1 MNPFNSVSKDAL
13 KAGSVRK
20 HAVGLL
26 SIDQLRIGMTLMQ
39 HIQKQIPTKALIT
52 QALEGSMSYQEYRDY
67 VGKLVSEEK
76 TSGATQSAEMVHYT
90 LLNHQRMRRWDKKTT
105 LGESD
110 VSKLKKLDKPGIW
123 LVLTESWCGD
133 AAPVLPV
140 LHAIAETTPMLDL
153 RIALRDENSELM
165 DRFLTDNAR
174 SIPKLLVLD
183 SENQMEV
190 EATWGPRPE
199 VARKM
204 VLDYKERHGKL
215 DDEFRESLQIWY
227 NQDKGKGI
235 TTEVMALLALK

>member
-1 MNPFNSVSKDAL
+1 M
-13 KAGSVRK
+13 
-20 HAVGLL
+20 GLL
-26 SIDQLRIGMTLMQ
+26 SIDQLRIGMTLMEDT
-39 HIQKQIPTKALIT
+39 QKQIPTKALIT
-52 QALEGSMSYQEYRDY
+52 RALEGSMNYQEYRDY
-67 VGKLVSEEK
+67 VGKLVSEKK
-76 TSGATQSAEMVHYT
+76 TSGATQSAEFVHYT

-105 LGESD
+105 LSASD
-110 VSKLKKLDKPGIW
+110 ASKLKNLDKPGIW

-140 LHAIAETTPMLDL
+140 LQAFAQATPMLDL

-165 DRFLTDNAR
+165 ERFLTDNAR

-183 SENQMEV
+183 RENQMEV
-190 EATWGPRPE
+190 KATWGPRPE

-215 DDEFRESLQIWY
+215 DAEFRESLQKWY
-227 NQDKGKGI
+227 NQDKGNGI